1 MTYRFEITA
10 VVFTACAALATAA
23 CQGTAPSP
31 VSPSAVQGTDSA
43 LNADGSNLKVT
54 APIGIFPLFEQT
66 NVAVTP
72 QLSGRVS
79 FGRNVTTAS
88 LSYRFQVSDADNFGN
103 IVSSGTGAVD
113 ATGVVRFSVEPALA
127 TNKRYV
133 WRFRAEMEDAVGP
146 WSNLMAFTTTTGS
159 GPTSPGAPSPNAGPR
174 PADPPPGQS
183 LPLPDMQGV
192 LARFSDARDSCP
204 TGQKYVNNPWQD
216 RVIDAFRQI
225 DSRWGYNGKP
235 TRSAADNGTW
245 WTCWSGTVVR
255 RRRSRG
261 VSSPMNPA
269 SGRERDGSEIK
280 SSELEIKNT
289 RACCRNAAGLF
300 VSERKSAHACRIPPS
315 SHEHFA
321 RVSHP
326 GLTKLGRVAG
336 GTHQRAEIGRG
347 TSPAGAGSYRRAP
360 GHRTTQD
367 PSTR

>member
-10 VVFTACAALATAA
+10 VVFTACAAMATAA

-72 QLSGRVS
+72 QLAGRVS

-88 LSYRFQVSDADNFGN
+88 LSYRFQVSDAENFGN
-103 IVSSGTGAVD
+103 IVSSGIGAVD
-113 ATGVVRFSVEPALA
+113 ATGVVRFSIEPALA

-133 WRFRAEMEDAVGP
+133 WRLRAEMQDAVGP
-146 WSNLMAFTTTTGS
+146 WSNVMAFTTTTGT

-174 PADPPPGQS
+174 PADPPPGQN

-235 TRSAADNGTW
+235 TRTPAENGGLPVT
-245 WTCWSGTVVR
+245 
-255 RRRSRG
+255 
-261 VSSPMNPA
+261 
-269 SGRERDGSEIK
+269 
-280 SSELEIKNT
+280 
-289 RACCRNAAGLF
+289 AAGD
-300 VSERKSAHACRIPPS
+300 EAAYHR
-315 SHEHFA
+315 
-321 RVSHP
+321 
-326 GLTKLGRVAG
+326 
-336 GTHQRAEIGRG
+336 
-347 TSPAGAGSYRRAP
+347 GAGPSQGSFNVHLVDMLVGHCGPTPSLTWRVFADEP
-360 GHRTTQD
+360 GFWTGAGRF
-367 PSTR
+367 